1 MIEIYERESK
11 IERIKAKIQGLF
23 KKREG
28 YIQLHNYIDLS
39 GKDTHEE
46 EM

>member
-1 MIEIYERESK
+1 MIEIYDRESK
-11 IERIKAKIQGLF
+11 IDRIKAKIQVLF

-28 YIQLHNYIDLS
+28 YITIRNWTDLT